1 MSVAKQMKAY
11 EDHLYEEWRTQ
22 VEIALPGL
30 LKRNLLVK
38 PTDKQAAVAA
48 PAAPAADDLH
58 IHETEAGMTSYFM
71 CSNYV
76 AENKYH
82 CIVVEKSLLC
92 IGTKFNCKC
101 RQT

>member
-38 PTDKQAAVAA
+38 PTDKQPAIAA
-48 PAAPAADDLH
+48 PTADDSH
-58 IHETEAGMTSYFM
+58 IHDTEAGITSDF
-71 CSNYV
+71 
-76 AENKYH
+76 
-82 CIVVEKSLLC
+82 IW
-92 IGTKFNCKC
+92 
-101 RQT
+101 

>member
-38 PTDKQAAVAA
+38 PTDKQTAVAA
-48 PAAPAADDLH
+48 PAADDSH
-58 IHETEAGMTSYFM
+58 IHETEAGMTSYCMFKK
-71 CSNYV
+71 CSR
-76 AENKYH
+76 K
-82 CIVVEKSLLC
+82 
-92 IGTKFNCKC
+92 
-101 RQT
+101 